1 MENFLTSCNYFLGN
15 NGKSIVY
22 GCERMINVFQFLIEL
37 LMQNFH
43 SSFVA
48 TTLRNNG
55 KHIPMLMIC
64 FLIFE
69 KTINGKFPG

>member
-1 MENFLTSCNYFLGN
+1 M
-15 NGKSIVY
+15 NGLLEKIESY
-22 GCERMINVFQFLIEL
+22 DRNTLLIEL

-55 KHIPMLMIC
+55 KFIPMLVIC
-64 FLIFE
+64 FPIFE
-69 KTINGKFPG
+69 KIINGKFPV

>member
-1 MENFLTSCNYFLGN
+1 MVMNEWYN
-15 NGKSIVY
+15 I
-22 GCERMINVFQFLIEL
+22 FQFLIEL

-43 SSFVA
+43 SGFAA

-55 KHIPMLMIC
+55 KFIPMVVIC
-64 FLIFE
+64 FPIFE

>member
-1 MENFLTSCNYFLGN
+1 MVMNEWYN
-15 NGKSIVY
+15 I
-22 GCERMINVFQFLIEL
+22 FQFLIEL

-43 SSFVA
+43 SGFVA

-55 KHIPMLMIC
+55 KFIPMVVIC
-64 FLIFE
+64 FPIFE